1 MENFINTYQS
11 ELIYT
16 GILLIILLIVRFI
29 IKISIKKI
37 GRKSN
42 INEARI
48 GLISRYA
55 SVTLFLIAILIESFI
70 LGVSPAD
77 IALVFSSVFAVIGIA
92 LFAIWSI
99 LSNITSGVIMFF
111 SFPYKVGDKIQ
122 IHDKDFP
129 IEAIV
134 EDIRAFHLHL
144 RLDNGDLVTYPNNLI
159 LQKAVTLIEKDA
171 INDALNDA
179 FNAVSEDL

>member
-1 MENFINTYQS
+1 MTNLLETYKT

-16 GILLIILLIVRFI
+16 AILLMVLIVVRFI

-37 GRKSN
+37 GKKSN

-48 GLISRYA
+48 GLISRY
-55 SVTLFLIAILIESFI
+55 VTVSLFLLAVLIESFI
-70 LGVSPAD
+70 LGAEPKD
-77 IALVFSSVFAVIGIA
+77 ISLVFSSVFAVIGIA

-122 IHDKDFP
+122 INDKDFP
-129 IEAIV
+129 IEAII

-159 LQKAVTLIEKDA
+159 LQKAVTLVEKDA
-171 INDALNDA
+171 IYDDSDAI
-179 FNAVSEDL
+179 